1 MAPNVPRQRVVL
13 RNESARRVRLPAL
26 PGLPQYLGPFEE
38 WLVRSEGDLHGPL
51 ATWAREGIL
60 TLRVE
65 REPSG
70 LRALLAPLRSLWWNT
85 QWLRSVVAVAILLA
99 VCALAS
105 AAAALEET
113 GSSEADLNLW
123 SVLIAAVPG
132 ILFLTQEQDSREQR
146 SLVLRRLAA
155 CINPRGVPANG
166 SGRELGSRW
175 SGGSSGMGSLLLV
188 VLGSAALTLCLA
200 RLVLP
205 LCVPPVEGGLSSP
218 LRLLEPRGQGKE
230 AFVLWALFGSYVLA
244 LQLFRRGFTRGSLT
258 SDMFALAVLR
268 LLLTVLIASALHGL
282 VEHAVHV
289 AYRPIVALSL
299 GFWPA
304 LGLEAVAGGLRKV
317 TKLGSAQ
324 RRSDDVSL
332 RSLVDVDH
340 LLQTRLEECGIE
352 TASDLAGADPLAL
365 LRRIRL
371 PPRALMSAIDQA
383 LLLSRVGESGL
394 NELKALGVISAT
406 DVVALHRSDEALPEV
421 ARLPGHFWALG
432 LLLES
437 DANVRQAIRWRAFTG
452 DHELVADS
460 PDDFAVDPA
469 DGWRPRA
476 PRLEPAASFEEARSS
491 VRPAAS
497 AQRGVG

>member
-1 MAPNVPRQRVVL
+1 
-13 RNESARRVRLPAL
+13 
-26 PGLPQYLGPFEE
+26 
-38 WLVRSEGDLHGPL
+38 
-51 ATWAREGIL
+51 
-60 TLRVE
+60 
-65 REPSG
+65 
-70 LRALLAPLRSLWWNT
+70 
-85 QWLRSVVAVAILLA
+85 
-99 VCALAS
+99 
-105 AAAALEET
+105 
-113 GSSEADLNLW
+113 
-123 SVLIAAVPG
+123 AVPG
-132 ILFLTQEQDSREQR
+132 ILFLTQEQDSQQQR
-146 SLVLRRLAA
+146 RGVLRRLAA
-155 CINPRGVPANG
+155 CISPRGVPANG
-166 SGRELGSRW
+166 SGCELDSRSFGVASRMGSR
-175 SGGSSGMGSLLLV
+175 LLV
-188 VLGSAALTLCLA
+188 LLGSAALTLCLA

-205 LCVPPVEGGLSSP
+205 LCVPPAEGGLSSP

-230 AFVLWALFGSYVLA
+230 AFVLWALLGSYLLA

-268 LLLTVLIASALHGL
+268 LLLTVLIASAIYGL
-282 VEHAVHV
+282 VEHSV
-289 AYRPIVALSL
+289 AGAYQSIVALSL

-317 TKLGSAQ
+317 TKLGAAQ

-406 DVVALHRSDEALPEV
+406 DVVALYRSGEALPEV

-452 DHELVADS
+452 DHELVAHS
-460 PDDFAVDPA
+460 PDDFASDPA

-476 PRLEPAASFEEARSS
+476 PQVEPAASSKQARSS
-491 VRPAAS
+491 VHPVAT